1 MEHRYRRLNLERI
14 DTLRNVTNLI
24 GLLIIGL
31 IILGL
36 ARKPKIIKDF
46 FSGLQGTLGLLTK

>member
-1 MEHRYRRLNLERI
+1 MK
-14 DTLRNVTNLI
+14 TTANLI
-24 GLLIIGL
+24 GLLIVGL

-36 ARKPKIIKDF
+36 AKKPQIVQTF